1 MIKIKRR
8 KKRKEKVFYH
18 VEVKRNIKNAK
29 NWKTLLGSVRKSK
42 SRARAFGKIFVKE
55 GGYRYGKY
63 YHGRR
68 YRRKKYKFRI
78 KGV

>member
-42 SRARAFGKIFVKE
+42 SRAKPITIMIRVNADIAP
-55 GGYRYGKY
+55 
-63 YHGRR
+63 
-68 YRRKKYKFRI
+68 
-78 KGV
+78 